1 MNLAVDIGNTQI
13 KVGLFAKNVLQEQWR
28 LSGVSEVLALVDDKN
43 VSAAIVSSV
52 KEADDLTARVP
63 SGVFTLVLNGHTALP
78 FVNHYLTPHTLGT
91 DRVAAVAGAQHH
103 LPRQNTLVI
112 DAGTCITYDL
122 IDRKAQYQGGLISP
136 GLTMRF
142 ARYAYF
148 HRTFAVGIVDRTSHA
163 QPHRPNHRSRTTRWC
178 RAGGQCRNCPNDS
191 DVCRQLPRFARYYLR
206 RRRRIPAYTTT
217 PIPCGS
223 IRPHRSSARTYP
235 HRAQQH
241 TTASCQSKIASLLL
255 RFYARGQRIMVKPV
269 ATAYSAQ
276 GIGNPSQLRLTHNRS
291 MGGIGYGTGNGLN
304 INYVNP
310 SLLYKNTLSS
320 FDVALDF
327 EQVTQTRG
335 DEEAILNQGG
345 ISYGVFALP
354 IIAGRWSASVGVMPY
369 STVGYRISEE
379 VDIVG
384 NENTALRVLEGEGGL
399 NVATFSNGVR
409 VYKNLAVGARISYLF
424 GAVTQTRTLSLV
436 NTGGLVSSYEDQLY
450 YSDLLIE
457 PSISFGQNIG
467 NKTTLNVGL
476 VYQPTTDIRTTRDVS
491 FANQVRGSDVPV
503 GDQQDLGRDTSNVR
517 LPQKLGIGLSV
528 DKYLKYTIGVDF
540 STQAWEDFRSFNGSN
555 DAMRNSYEIA
565 VGGQYIPDATSV
577 DSYLSRMAYRLGF
590 SYRNTPF
597 TSEDEQISEF
607 GINFGLSL
615 PVSNLSSINL
625 ASEIGRRGTTD
636 QNLIRENYWKI
647 TLGVTFNDRWFVRR
661 KFD

>member
-1 MNLAVDIGNTQI
+1 MSI
-13 KVGLFAKNVLQEQWR
+13 KN
-28 LSGVSEVLALVDDKN
+28 S
-43 VSAAIVSSV
+43 
-52 KEADDLTARVP
+52 
-63 SGVFTLVLNGHTALP
+63 
-78 FVNHYLTPHTLGT
+78 
-91 DRVAAVAGAQHH
+91 
-103 LPRQNTLVI
+103 LVI
-112 DAGTCITYDL
+112 VAFLCSWAAYGQT
-122 IDRKAQYQGGLISP
+122 GG
-136 GLTMRF
+136 
-142 ARYAYF
+142 
-148 HRTFAVGIVDRTSHA
+148 
-163 QPHRPNHRSRTTRWC
+163 
-178 RAGGQCRNCPNDS
+178 
-191 DVCRQLPRFARYYLR
+191 
-206 RRRRIPAYTTT
+206 
-217 PIPCGS
+217 
-223 IRPHRSSARTYP
+223 
-235 HRAQQH
+235 
-241 TTASCQSKIASLLL
+241 
-255 RFYARGQRIMVKPV
+255 
-269 ATAYSAQ
+269 TAYSAQ

-327 EQVTQTRG
+327 EQVTQSRG